1 MADNSI
7 IVIKIDFNT
16 TKEEYDYMGERK
28 YWDERLETLPRG
40 ELEALQLASLKEI
53 VRFSYES
60 SVYYKR
66 AFDEAGVKPGDIN
79 ALSDLA
85 KFPFV
90 DKKTERDT
98 QGVGSFLGEMCAVP
112 ETDVVFVSASS
123 GSTGVPTLSPF
134 TKVDFDEWQD
144 VESRLFYMAGMRNTD
159 RYVHAL
165 NFTLF
170 VGGPDV
176 IGAQNLGALCIWA
189 GTVPSERL
197 LFILK
202 EFKPTVIWTTPSYA
216 WYLGETAKKSGID
229 PAKDL
234 SIRKLIVAGE
244 AGGSIA
250 ATRKAIEE
258 LWGADL
264 HDFFGISDIFG
275 ACAGMC
281 EAKDG
286 LHIAED
292 HIIVET
298 LDIHTDKVLPDGG
311 QGELVLTTLRKR
323 ARPMIRFRTGD
334 IGYVKRETCSCGR
347 THARIYI
354 TGRKDDMFI
363 VSGVNIFPSDVEFVI
378 RALSGITGE
387 YQIRVSEK
395 NYTAQY
401 VVEVEKADGNPET
414 DEQLAAR
421 VSSALKTRIGV
432 KPASVTVLKDG
443 ELPRATHKA
452 KRLIDERKLSFAI

>member
-1 MADNSI
+1 MSEN
-7 IVIKIDFNT
+7 
-16 TKEEYDYMGERK
+16 K
-28 YWDERLETLPRG
+28 YWDKDLETLSRQK
-40 ELEALQLASLKEI
+40 LEELQLESLKEI
-53 VRFSYES
+53 VRFSYEN

-66 AFDEAGVKPGDIN
+66 AFDVAGVKPEDIKT
-79 ALSDLA
+79 LDDLA

-98 QGVGSFLGEMCAVP
+98 QGIGNLLGEMCAVP

-134 TKVDFDEWQD
+134 TKKDFDEFQD

-202 EFKPTVIWTTPSYA
+202 EFQPTVIWTTPSYA
-216 WYLGETAKKSGID
+216 WYLGETAKKNGID

-234 SIRKLIVAGE
+234 AIRKIIVAGE

-250 ATRKAIEE
+250 ATRHAIEE
-258 LWGADL
+258 LWNAEL
-264 HDFFGISDIFG
+264 YDFFGISDIFG

-286 LHIAED
+286 LHLAED
-292 HIIVET
+292 HILIET
-298 LDIHTDKVLPDGG
+298 IDINTGEVVPDGE
-311 QGELVLTTLRKR
+311 QGELVMTTLRKH
-323 ARPMIRFRTGD
+323 ARPMVRFRTGD
-334 IGYVKRETCSCGR
+334 IGYVNRDKCTCGR

-354 TGRKDDMFI
+354 VGRKDDMFI

-378 RALSGITGE
+378 RGLDGITGE

-395 NYTAQY
+395 NYTAKY
-401 VVEVEKADGNPET
+401 TVEIEKSSNNSET
-414 DEQLAAR
+414 DEQLAER
-421 VSSALKTRIGV
+421 VSAALKARIGV
-432 KPASVTVLKDG
+432 KPAEVIVLKDG

-452 KRLIDERKLSFAI
+452 KRLIDERI

>member
-1 MADNSI
+1 
-7 IVIKIDFNT
+7 
-16 TKEEYDYMGERK
+16 MGKNKSENK
-28 YWDERLETLPRG
+28 YWDEGLETLPRK
-40 ELEALQLASLKEI
+40 ELEQVQLESLKEM
-53 VRFSYES
+53 VHFSYEN
-60 SVYYKR
+60 SVYYRR
-66 AFDEAGVKPGDIN
+66 AFDEAGVKPEDVKVL
-79 ALSDLA
+79 ADLA

-90 DKKTERDT
+90 DKRTERET
-98 QGVGSFLGEMCAVP
+98 QGVGGLLGEMCGVP
-112 ETDVVFVSASS
+112 ESDVVFVSASS

-134 TKVDFDEWQD
+134 TKTDFDEWQD
-144 VESRLFYMAGMRNTD
+144 VESRLFYMTGMRNTD

-176 IGAQNLGALCIWA
+176 IGAQNLGALCIWS

-202 EFKPTVIWTTPSYA
+202 EFQPTVIWTTPSYA
-216 WYLGETAKKSGID
+216 WYLGETAKKNGID

-234 SIRKLIVAGE
+234 AINKIIVAGE
-244 AGGSIA
+244 SGGSIA
-250 ATRKAIEE
+250 ATRQAIET
-258 LWGADL
+258 LWDADL
-264 HDFFGISDIFG
+264 YDFFGISDIFG

-281 EAKDG
+281 EVKDG

-292 HIIVET
+292 HILVET
-298 LDIHTDKVLPDGG
+298 VDIHTGEVLPDGE
-311 QGELVLTTLRKR
+311 QGELVLTTLRKH

-334 IGYVKRETCSCGR
+334 IGYVNREACACGR

-378 RALSGITGE
+378 RGLDGITGE
-387 YQIRVSEK
+387 YLIRLSEQ
-395 NYTAQY
+395 NYTSRY
-401 VVEVEKADGNPET
+401 IVEVEKSSNNDET
-414 DEQLAAR
+414 DDELAAR
-421 VSSALKTRIGV
+421 VTAALKTRIGV
-432 KPASVTVLKDG
+432 KPVAVTIRKDG

-452 KRLIDERKLSFAI
+452 KRLIDERNLDYSI